1 MENQSS
7 SDFHTCL
14 LVSFA
19 LAFGWSWVCCLLFS
33 VITPQLPSLAGVL
46 FLAVGF
52 GLSLVKIAVVRQ
64 VCGRNG
70 LRGWLDLVP
79 TTEKL
84 YGK

>member
-1 MENQSS
+1 VPVGILR
-7 SDFHTCL
+7 FGVWPIVGLLAAVFGHHTSITL
-14 LVSFA
+14 F
-19 LAFGWSWVCCLLFS
+19 SWVS
-33 VITPQLPSLAGVL
+33 

-52 GLSLVKIAVVRQ
+52 GLSIVEIAVVRQ
-64 VCGRNG
+64 VGGRNG

>member
-1 MENQSS
+1 VPVGILR
-7 SDFHTCL
+7 FGVW
-14 LVSFA
+14 LVV
-19 LAFGWSWVCCLLFS
+19 GLLFS

-52 GLSLVKIAVVRQ
+52 GLSIVKIAVVRQ